1 LQFLNRCVI
10 AKQVQY
16 FPNLWQGTST
26 EGAHKGGTKQA
37 KRSPATSAHM
47 TVFFLDMLK
56 FSRRL
61 GVVAF
66 VAHVD
71 EVIAFVAHAPNDD
84 DVVYWYL
91 IQ

>member
-1 LQFLNRCVI
+1 
-10 AKQVQY
+10 
-16 FPNLWQGTST
+16 
-26 EGAHKGGTKQA
+26 
-37 KRSPATSAHM
+37 M